1 MKLLILTVALTIP
14 MLTFS
19 IFIMYR
25 AIFNE
30 VITNSKVE
38 MLSYI
43 LYSLIAIYIGVS
55 VSNIIVVVIIQ
66 ITMLFLISLNYKG
79 KILTKFIWS
88 IIVFTLLYMVEM
100 IVSSLFLLLTYEYLN
115 SEILSISY
123 IVVMRISI
131 LVLSYI
137 FYQYKNNQKNDVDIP
152 NKYYLIII
160 FVLIGSLYLYI
171 NYISYVDGSIY
182 DIITSSL
189 IVLCI
194 NIAVSLL
201 YYSISKS
208 IIAINERDIMN
219 QQNQSYINQMNII
232 NQSIENS
239 LILKHDIKNQL
250 FMIKALSLENKNSEI
265 NEYINSIVPMFD
277 NNGLAHS
284 NNFVIDSII
293 NFKLYNLK
301 SVNVEIVV
309 EINVPKQLN
318 ISGYDITVILGN
330 LLDNTIEALMFD
342 HENKSLKII
351 IKYSKQNL
359 LIYIEN
365 SFNGIIIKKQS
376 KYVTIK
382 ANNKQHGIGL
392 NSIEKTLSKYGGHL
406 QINSDNKLFCVDVLI
421 PLGK

>member
-43 LYSLIAIYIGVS
+43 LYSLIAIYIGIS
-55 VSNIIVVVIIQ
+55 VTNIIVVVIIQ

-152 NKYYLIII
+152 NKYYLIIV

-171 NYISYVDGSIY
+171 NFISYLDYSIY
-182 DIITSSL
+182 DIIASSL

-194 NIAVSLL
+194 NISVILL

-239 LILKHDIKNQL
+239 IILKHDIKNQL

-265 NEYINSIVPMFD
+265 NEYINNIVPMFD

-301 SVNVEIVV
+301 SLNVEIVV

-342 HENKSLKII
+342 HENKSLNII
-351 IKYSKQNL
+351 IKYSKENL

-365 SFNGIIIKKQS
+365 SFNGIIIKEQN

-392 NSIEKTLSKYGGHL
+392 ISIDKTLSKYGGHL
-406 QINSDNKLFCVDVLI
+406 QINSDNNLFCVDVLI

>member
-1 MKLLILTVALTIP
+1 M
-14 MLTFS
+14 
-19 IFIMYR
+19 
-25 AIFNE
+25 
-30 VITNSKVE
+30 
-38 MLSYI
+38 
-43 LYSLIAIYIGVS
+43 
-55 VSNIIVVVIIQ
+55 
-66 ITMLFLISLNYKG
+66 
-79 KILTKFIWS
+79 
-88 IIVFTLLYMVEM
+88 
-100 IVSSLFLLLTYEYLN
+100 
-115 SEILSISY
+115 
-123 IVVMRISI
+123 
-131 LVLSYI
+131 
-137 FYQYKNNQKNDVDIP
+137 
-152 NKYYLIII
+152 
-160 FVLIGSLYLYI
+160 
-171 NYISYVDGSIY
+171 DGSIY

-265 NEYINSIVPMFD
+265 NEYINNIVPMFD

-351 IKYSKQNL
+351 IKYSKENL

-406 QINSDNKLFCVDVLI
+406 QINSDNNLFCVDVLI
-421 PLGK
+421 PLWK

>member
-265 NEYINSIVPMFD
+265 NEYINNIVPMFD

-351 IKYSKQNL
+351 IKYSKENL

-406 QINSDNKLFCVDVLI
+406 QINSDNNLFCVDVLI
-421 PLGK
+421 PLWK

>member
-1 MKLLILTVALTIP
+1 MNLLILTVALTMP

-25 AIFNE
+25 VIFNE

-38 MLSYI
+38 KLSYI

-55 VSNIIVVVIIQ
+55 VTNIIVVVIIQ
-66 ITMLFLISLNYKG
+66 ITMLLLISLNYKG

-171 NYISYVDGSIY
+171 NFISYLDYSIY
-182 DIITSSL
+182 DIIASSL

-194 NIAVSLL
+194 NISVILL

-239 LILKHDIKNQL
+239 IILKHDIKNQL
-250 FMIKALSLENKNSEI
+250 LMIKALSLENKNSEI
-265 NEYINSIVPMFD
+265 NEYINNIVPMFD

-293 NFKLYNLK
+293 NFKLSNLK
-301 SVNVEIVV
+301 SFNVKTVV
-309 EINVPKQLN
+309 EINVPNQLN

-330 LLDNTIEALMFD
+330 LLDNAIEALMFD

-351 IKYSKQNL
+351 IKYSKENL

-365 SFNGIIIKKQS
+365 SFNGIIIKKQNR
-376 KYVTIK
+376 YETIK

-392 NSIEKTLSKYGGHL
+392 ISIDKTLSKYGGHM
-406 QINSDNKLFCVDVLI
+406 QINSDNNLFCVDVLI